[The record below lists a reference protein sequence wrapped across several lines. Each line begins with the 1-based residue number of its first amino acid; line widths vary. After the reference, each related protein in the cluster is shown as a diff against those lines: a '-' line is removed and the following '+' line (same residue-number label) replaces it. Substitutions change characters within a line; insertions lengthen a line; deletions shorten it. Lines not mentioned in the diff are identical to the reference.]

1 LLNVDV
7 ICLYFKNNRSVEML
21 RRFAPAATSQVCSS
35 SLTILSI
42 PLRGLSTVKIA
53 NRRRVEGFL
62 ASKYISPTRLA
73 TAAPQIAEEWN
84 FDRNPSHIYPKLI
97 SVAALAKYWWKC
109 SACGHSFEETTER
122 RVLRGH
128 GCPRC
133 ENRRAADSNIA
144 DLSDNALPASLGK
157 KRAVKRRLRKRRRG
171 TLTRKL
177 AASKL
182 NPTPILPTSLSSQ
195 KPLRSLLP
203 GERSLAY
210 SAKRAPL
217 FSKRNRF

>member
-1 LLNVDV
+1 
-7 ICLYFKNNRSVEML
+7 ML

-35 SLTILSI
+35 SLAAVSI
-42 PLRGLSTVKIA
+42 PLRGLNTVKIA

-62 ASKYISPTRLA
+62 GSKFISPTRLA

-84 FDRNPSHIYPKLI
+84 FDRNPAHIYPKLI

-133 ENRRAADSNIA
+133 EKRRASAVDSNIA
-144 DLSDNALPASLGK
+144 DLSDNVPPASLGK

-171 TLTRKL
+171 TKRKL
-177 AASKL
+177 AASTL
-182 NPTPILPTSLSSQ
+182 NPTPFLQTSLSSQ

-210 SAKRAPL
+210 SAKRAPM